1 MRSEA
6 AATFCATSR
15 PEHICTRP
23 TRNEGGVCGLVMGSY
38 LFASWDCLSDGEQW
52 IEHAT
57 SIERVEIIAAA
68 YVQLVDPDLWQRVT
82 SARLFA

>member
-1 MRSEA
+1 
-6 AATFCATSR
+6 
-15 PEHICTRP
+15 
-23 TRNEGGVCGLVMGSY
+23 MGSY

-82 SARLFA
+82 SASLFA